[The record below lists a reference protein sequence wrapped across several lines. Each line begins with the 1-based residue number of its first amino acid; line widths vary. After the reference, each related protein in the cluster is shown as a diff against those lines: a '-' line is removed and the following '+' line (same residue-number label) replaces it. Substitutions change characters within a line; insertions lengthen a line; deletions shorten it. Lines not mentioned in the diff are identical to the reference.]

1 MSFANPILIECIMA
15 DDDGGDDNNNND
27 NNDDSDAD
35 DFGHLKY
42 CQGR

>member
-1 MSFANPILIECIMA
+1 MA

-27 NNDDSDAD
+27 DNDNTDAD

-42 CQGR
+42 CRGG